1 MAYLIL
7 VLIIFNGT
15 QRTIRPDYI
24 LFIYL
29 PTKVSRPEKLSMLNK
44 TAILPFLLAML
55 YSNDQ
60 NISGSISTSISFA
73 GIQFRIIE
81 NGVSDNRYIWL
92 HGDEQTA
99 KMALEDHIRSY
110 PGKAFFIDCNE
121 REVPFGPTKVD
132 PNRIFSR
139 EGAIAAL
146 RKFKPGWNKT
156 VLKAALDNLDYERD
170 YFLVELFPENE
181 GLLIALHNNFR
192 GYNVKK
198 ELDNSRFSSI
208 KRGQNPRDFII
219 CTEESDYRKLEMGP
233 YNVVLQDELPNKD
246 DGSLSWAALKSNIR
260 YINIETRLGW
270 LSKQKKMLRFIEGML
285 N

>member
-1 MAYLIL
+1 
-7 VLIIFNGT
+7 
-15 QRTIRPDYI
+15 
-24 LFIYL
+24 
-29 PTKVSRPEKLSMLNK
+29 MLNK
-44 TAILPFLLAML
+44 TAILSFLLAIL

-73 GIQFRIIE
+73 GIQFRVIE
-81 NGVSDNRYIWL
+81 NGVSDNRYIWI

-99 KMALEDHIRSY
+99 KMALEDHIKSY
-110 PGKAFFIDCNE
+110 PGKAFFIDCSE

-156 VLKAALDNLDYERD
+156 V
-170 YFLVELFPENE
+170 LVELFPENE

-270 LSKQKKMLRFIEGML
+270 LSKQQKMLRFVEGML